1 MAKQKEVVET
11 DNIKQA
17 LIKRAL
23 GFEAIDE
30 VKEYAVDENE
40 KLKLTKKKVTKKF
53 ISPDISAAKAL
64 LEIYYKDNKSEL
76 KTLTNEEL
84 IAEKERLLN
93 LLKNTEKESES
104 EN

>member
-76 KTLTNEEL
+76 ETLTNEEL

>member
-1 MAKQKEVVET
+1 MAKKTENIET
-11 DNIKQA
+11 DNIKEA

-64 LEIYYKDNKSEL
+64 LEIYYKDNKNEL
-76 KTLTNEEL
+76 DLMSNEEL
-84 IAEKERLLN
+84 IAEKNRLLN
-93 LLKNTEKESES
+93 LLKESEKENEC